1 MSNPTLK
8 AFGLMLLACSASAQ
22 TGPGGQAAMSPVN
35 PAMCD
40 AFASMPNSPM
50 TVEACRSMLQVVKDD
65 PSAHR
70 KGDAAMTCAEI
81 HAELKA
87 ATASMGVS
95 DAEAARRK
103 KSLEDTQTLNERH
116 GSRAAAA
123 TAPNAI
129 ALQSLAVLGA
139 VTPSAVTAP
148 LVAAQQ
154 ADLQAKG
161 KVAADAYLLESRQLT
176 NDNASVAASTMRD
189 PRTARLSQL
198 AVQKACQATTR

>member
-8 AFGLMLLACSASAQ
+8 ALVLMLLACGAAAPTSAA
-22 TGPGGQAAMSPVN
+22 GQAVMPTAD

-40 AFASMPNSPM
+40 ALANMPNSPM
-50 TVEACRSMLQVVKDD
+50 TVEACRSMLQVAKDD

-70 KGDAAMTCAEI
+70 KSDGAMTCADI
-81 HAELKA
+81 AAEMKA

-95 DAEAARRK
+95 DAEATRRRK
-103 KSLEDTQTLNERH
+103 SVQDAQTMNERH
-116 GSRAAAA
+116 GARAAAA
-123 TAPNAI
+123 TAPNAA
-129 ALQSLAVLGA
+129 ALQSLAVIGA

-161 KVAADAYLLESRQLT
+161 KVAGDAYLREARQVT
-176 NDNASVAASTMRD
+176 GDNASVMASTMRD
-189 PRTARLSQL
+189 PRTVRLSQL
-198 AVQKACQATTR
+198 SAQKNCQPTAR